1 MIVKHGKSIEITD
14 QLSPKAA
21 TAIAQWIG
29 GYTVIYNQKTLTSE
43 AGYQAWAIAGKP
55 AGLRP
60 EINAAA
66 AIFKPTCRS

>member
-29 GYTVIYNQKTLTSE
+29 GYTVIYNQKTLASE
-43 AGYQAWAIAGKP
+43 ADY
-55 AGLRP
+55 
-60 EINAAA
+60 
-66 AIFKPTCRS
+66 